1 MNLSGHTRPLSKLTA
16 SQVTALYS
24 DDDLFTGY
32 KYNYITES
40 DRTPPSAT
48 TMPRIE
54 TILYTM
60 IDKPYKISRFPE
72 LEFKDIPIELLGVI
86 GAPTPVSIRYDIE
99 PGEYRELLSGTPV
112 KGTRVIP
119 SVQYDSI
126 YKYVNPDDK
135 SQGVFRSKSSY
146 DGERSIRYTA
156 DLIHISIQLGFV
168 SQGSWDLN
176 AGQFGEQTG
185 IDIING
191 WISEIRT
198 NEILSDTTLTYQF
211 EGPVANGEFNISSKY
226 ATESFYVDHGY
237 LRGRYFFEMITG
249 TFQDD
254 IKYQGIR
261 MFYDYDPASDSEH
274 PYQWD
279 EDKVIAISKGE
290 IRIYD
295 GSDDG
300 LVLSS
305 IVPLYKDDK
314 TDLFETKSPSGN
326 KELNDPQDDNFS
338 TYFVIADGMYDG
350 PAIISGRGFKLKW
363 YDDGR
368 EVPFEAYKSKV
379 KDFILNRYLIIGDII
394 FKNNKVP
401 FILDIIKGYYDEYD
415 TFKEYLINIYKR
427 YAPIVENMDQVREII
442 ILLGGYVPEIKRKET
457 IIKTEEK
464 PVNQVQGYN
473 PFAANP
479 GGGLFGGTGTGL

>member
-1 MNLSGHTRPLSKLTA
+1 MSRSIT
-16 SQVTALYS
+16 SQVIPLYS
-24 DDDLFTGY
+24 NDGLFTGY
-32 KYNYITES
+32 RYIYDNKT
-40 DRTPPSAT
+40 
-48 TMPRIE
+48 
-54 TILYTM
+54 LYSM

-72 LEFKDIPIELLGVI
+72 LEFKDLPIELIGVI
-86 GAPTPVSIRYDIE
+86 GAPAPISTRYDIA
-99 PGEYRELLSGTPV
+99 PGEYKELIDNKEYNSTY
-112 KGTRVIP
+112 R
-119 SVQYDSI
+119 
-126 YKYVNPDDK
+126 YVDINNK
-135 SQGVFRSKSSY
+135 SRGVFRSKSSY

-156 DLIHISIQLGFV
+156 DRSHITIQLGFV
-168 SQGSWDLN
+168 SQGSYDLD

-185 IDIING
+185 IDVTNG
-191 WISEIRT
+191 WITEIRT
-198 NEILSDTTLTYQF
+198 NEILVDTTLTYRF
-211 EGPVANGEFNISSKY
+211 EGPVADDEFDIRSKY

-237 LRGRYFFEMITG
+237 LRGRYFFERIIG
-249 TFQDD
+249 TFRDD
-254 IKYQGIR
+254 VKYQGITS
-261 MFYDYDPASDSEH
+261 FFDYDPENQLDYR
-274 PYQWD
+274 YQWD

-290 IRIYD
+290 IRVHD

-368 EVPFEAYKSKV
+368 EVPFEAYKLKV
-379 KDFILNRYLIIGDII
+379 KDFILNRYSIISDII
-394 FKNNKVP
+394 FKDNKVP
-401 FILDIIKGYYDEYD
+401 IILDIIKGYYDEYD

-427 YAPIVENMDQVREII
+427 YASIVDNMNQVREVI

-464 PVNQVQGYN
+464 RINQVQGYN